1 MENDFT
7 TIYRSKKLTQFSEE
21 LDKLDNAVK
30 SLSELGEAKIAGR
43 NVDNGRFVPQAT
55 KGLIQSLFSMATQ
68 KGKKEDPSFDISLTV
83 IDDAKT
89 ATENLAARI
98 SDLEI
103 KDSLELASLKA
114 KVHSIAESLKQ
125 TRSRIDRLN
134 YTGTQKQKIQEHL
147 GHFLAS
153 VDTFIELSKAMLDQS
168 HPSEGRTEPK
178 LEKSGSS
185 PPVASSTLPA
195 PAPAPAAAGSKF
207 VDPEDEDLNAAIR
220 LSMVEEKKPSR
231 AMTEEEQIA
240 WAMKE
245 SESEA
250 QRAREAHSNDALFGQ
265 NIAKKHN
272 LQYVKVH
279 DDGNCLL
286 YATLQ
291 HLLTHKERFAT
302 FDVNEYR
309 NELFTFIAKNETLKN
324 EVIEDLRNKII
335 QIGIASK
342 QEDFDDIVSGLPAK
356 VKAVLTEI
364 WKTKDVTQFNAKAD
378 LYLKGHALTDYIEG
392 MKNSTSYCGL
402 VELHAI
408 ALKEK
413 MQVIMYSD
421 TFANPITLTPDAAN
435 TSPLHVVY
443 FARSRHFDLLATPS

>member
-7 TIYRSKKLTQFSEE
+7 TIYRSEKLTQFSEE

-30 SLSELGEAKIAGR
+30 SLRELGEAKIAGR

-68 KGKKEDPSFDISLTV
+68 KGKTEDPSFNISLTV

-89 ATENLAARI
+89 ATENLASRV

-134 YTGTQKQKIQEHL
+134 YTGTEKQKIQEHL

-153 VDTFIELSKAMLDQS
+153 VDIFIELSNAILDQS
-168 HPSEGRTEPK
+168 HPSENKTEPK
-178 LEKSGSS
+178 REKNVSS
-185 PPVASSTLPA
+185 PPVASSTL

-231 AMTEEEQIA
+231 VMTEEEQIA

-250 QRAREAHSNDALFGQ
+250 QRAHEAHSNDALFGQ
-265 NIAKKHN
+265 NIAKKHH

-291 HLLTHKERFAT
+291 HLLTHKERFDI

-342 QEDFDDIVSGLPAK
+342 QEDFDDIVSGLPSK
-356 VKAVLTEI
+356 VKAALTEI
-364 WKTKDVTQFNAKAD
+364 WKTKDITQFNAKAD
-378 LYLKGHALTDYIEG
+378 LYIKGNALSDYLEG

-413 MQVIMYSD
+413 MQIIMYSD
-421 TFANPITLTPDAAN
+421 TFANPIILTPNVAN

-443 FARSRHFDLLATPS
+443 FARSRHFDLLATPT